1 VTRSP
6 SAIPVP
12 LPVLCKMAKFI
23 FSRRAPARSF
33 PAGIGVI
40 RDPAGGVFGGGGAL
54 IQIASGGSVGTQF
67 AIAFNLRH
75 RRCARSGCGL
85 NRKRRREE
93 SLIPTGIFPPLPPF
107 LKLSKGLILL
117 GKGVDK
123 GRPQPL
129 AFAFTAGVNACLKP
143 AVHQVL
149 TSPLEAPMKTK
160 LYSCRV
166 VSRCRQRGEK
176 FFFPSL
182 SISRPWFPL
191 RFAAREAR

>member
-1 VTRSP
+1 MTQSATR
-6 SAIPVP
+6 PV
-12 LPVLCKMAKFI
+12 VLLVAAEC
-23 FSRRAPARSF
+23 RSKL
-33 PAGIGVI
+33 
-40 RDPAGGVFGGGGAL
+40 PAGGSA
-54 IQIASGGSVGTQF
+54 GTQF

-75 RRCARSGCGL
+75 GRCARSGPGL

-93 SLIPTGIFPPLPPF
+93 SLIPPGISPPLPPL

-117 GKGVDK
+117 GESVDK
-123 GRPQPL
+123 DWLQL
-129 AFAFTAGVNACLKP
+129 LVFAFTAGVNACLKL

-191 RFAAREAR
+191 RFAALKRVDPYLTATKKL